1 LSLQITHVRKASDG
15 DIARLKGSGWED
27 LIAGV
32 ISDIELNRYSYTVN
46 VGGVSADVQVV
57 PATIY
62 RKKHLR
68 TTADTTTR
76 NNLDLLPSF

>member
-1 LSLQITHVRKASDG
+1 LSLQITHVRKNNDG

-27 LIAGV
+27 SVAGV
-32 ISDIELNRYSYTVN
+32 ISDIELKKFSYTVT

-57 PATIY
+57 PATVY

-68 TTADTTTR
+68 TTADSATR
-76 NNLDLLPSF
+76 NNLDLLPAF